1 MVGILPVETS
11 LTIRDLRG
19 VIRRMG
25 AIRIYVDG
33 VKLWDVDDDDCD
45 CTGMTPKQINA
56 AIHEWIARRDAILSR
71 QDLVA
76 AVRFNVVDG
85 NFTEC
90 FIETVTQ
97 DA

>member
-1 MVGILPVETS
+1 MGILPVETI

-19 VIRRMG
+19 AIIRMG

-33 VKLWDVDDDDCD
+33 VKLWGEDEDDRDCAD
-45 CTGMTPKQINA
+45 MTRQQINA

-76 AVRFNVVDG
+76 AVRFYVVDG
-85 NFTEC
+85 TFTEC
-90 FIETVTQ
+90 FIDTVNQ

>member
-1 MVGILPVETS
+1 MGILPVETS

-33 VKLWDVDDDDCD
+33 VKLWDVDDDNFD
-45 CTGMTPKQINA
+45 CTGMTPKQINES
-56 AIHEWIARRDAILSR
+56 IHEWIAKRDAVLSR

-85 NFTEC
+85 SFTEC
-90 FIETVTQ
+90 FIETVNK